1 MTRWIKILL
10 IVSLSGAISCQSYRD
25 KKKLQ
30 QDLTSFLNSEI
41 VFPPGLIPFQL
52 PDSTQSSDLLNRPYK
67 IVIFIDSAE
76 CNDCRIRMLKQGWE
90 PFLKEIQ
97 DNDLSCIIIFNTSQ
111 PHPIQNAME
120 NMYLSLPYFLD
131 TESRFPKLNEKVRLN
146 SSFKTFLTR
155 ENKVILAGDP
165 TANPNLKKLYL
176 DQLRK

>member
-10 IVSLSGAISCQSYRD
+10 LVSLFGTISCQSYRN

-30 QDLTSFLNSEI
+30 QDLASFLNSEI

-52 PDSTQSSDLLNRPYK
+52 PDRTQSADLLNRPYK

-76 CNDCRIRMLKQGWE
+76 CNDCRIRMIKQGWE

-97 DNDLSCIIIFNTSQ
+97 EHDLSCIIIFNTSQ
-111 PHPIQNAME
+111 PQPIQHAME

-131 TESRFPKLNEKVRLN
+131 TEAQFPELNKQIRLN
-146 SSFKTFLTR
+146 PSFKTFLTY